1 MADMQIK
8 NTDITDDYYS
18 MIGCYKNVS
27 LLLKNIDLISKEEND
42 ELEKIKEGQKKDI
55 LVHLGRT
62 GEMAFKY
69 IIKLKLNELDPNL
82 TYDDFCKKQKGKER
96 SLRFLANKVGAT
108 EADIQSI
115 LATKGTGPESHD
127 FYYLYSIIEKF
138 FPDIVNRFEEVMKM
152 NLKSNN
158 ALDVMKEKELE
169 EYSFV
174 CFPELAFTIRE
185 EIKTSQKEIIELL
198 EARNNTIKDNG
209 DIFTRFRYFSENL
222 AGKTCDINEIY
233 ELISDIVLF
242 IELINLNND
251 ELDFDPEF
259 VYSKYKI
266 KENKD
271 NFKIRFSMEEINKLY
286 SNEKLD
292 KEAIEV
298 LIFYNE
304 LSFDKIEEILNS
316 NIAEKDYLD
325 IFYNSLDLET
335 ILYFKSIGIDSYFQM
350 TKELSVNAKDPLER
364 LMNVVQKKRYTLEEY
379 KELRK
384 KYNLDKYPSIFD
396 LLLYMSFNSLD
407 KLIKDEKL
415 TEFFVSEFA
424 VKTYSYVYKYTDK
437 MFELLLGINELRQNM
452 DLWYSLDSSQLSI
465 YQETSKMFETDSYY
479 DEIISKRNFIEN
491 TIIENIKD
499 NIECFKDDKKML
511 RIMPLML
518 DNNDI
523 IHIFKV
529 LEEAGLDKNKI
540 TDFDTTLLC
549 MPPTIIN
556 TIKMVFDKENE
567 SLIVNNDINPKVY
580 EVLKKIKDSKKTN
593 VKILTRRYVFD
604 KYNDSET
611 INVYYKKELM
621 NEADAEALEKIKT
634 KMRGIC

>member
-8 NTDITDDYYS
+8 NTDITEDYYN

-82 TYDDFCKKQKGKER
+82 TYDDFCKKQKVKER

-242 IELINLNND
+242 VELIHLNND

-286 SNEKLD
+286 DNKKLD
-292 KEAIEV
+292 KEIIEV
-298 LIFYNE
+298 LIFYSK
-304 LSFDKIEEILNS
+304 LSFDEIEEIINS
-316 NIAEKDYLD
+316 DIDEEDYLD
-325 IFYNSLDLET
+325 IFYNSLNLET
-335 ILYFKSIGIDSYFQM
+335 ILYLKSIGIDSYIGM
-350 TKELSVNAKDPLER
+350 RNELTKKDIFPMR
-364 LMNVVQKKRYTLEEY
+364 KLMNFVMDNRYTLEEY
-379 KELRK
+379 KALRK
-384 KYNLDKYPSIFD
+384 KYKVDKYPNILD
-396 LLLYMSFNSLD
+396 LQFYMSLNSINKLMKDAKLLD
-407 KLIKDEKL
+407 FLSN
-415 TEFFVSEFA
+415 EFIENA
-424 VKTYSYVYKYTDK
+424 NIHTYKYTDK
-437 MFELLLGINELRQNM
+437 LFELLLSIDELKQNM
-452 DLWYSLDSSQLSI
+452 DLWYSLDSNQLSI
-465 YQETSKMFETDSYY
+465 YRNVTELFSKDNIFY
-479 DEIISKRNFIEN
+479 EIRNPHN
-491 TIIENIKD
+491 YLDDGIKD
-499 NIECFKDDKKML
+499 NIKENIEYFKNDEKML
-511 RIMPLML
+511 KIMPLML
-518 DNNDI
+518 DRYDTLYI
-523 IHIFKV
+523 
-529 LEEAGLDKNKI
+529 LEMLKKDGLDLDNI
-540 TDFDTTLLC
+540 EELDTTILC
-549 MPPTIIN
+549 MPPMVVD
-556 TIKMVFDKENE
+556 TIKMMLDKEDE
-567 SLIVNNDINPKVY
+567 LLIKDNNINPKVY
-580 EVLKKIKDSKKTN
+580 DVFKEIRSNKNSDAKIIKREVILYEDKDDEIRCIKR
-593 VKILTRRYVFD
+593 I
-604 KYNDSET
+604 
-611 INVYYKKELM
+611 
-621 NEADAEALEKIKT
+621 
-634 KMRGIC
+634 